1 MPHCSSSV
9 HVQVLEAMSL
19 EQQLVQEEEE
29 LRFLESKG
37 KKSEDEQLQLEADVD
52 QLLLELKDLER
63 RLASEDPETGEQGH
77 LQMEQGFR
85 SGPCVRN

>member
-1 MPHCSSSV
+1 M

-29 LRFLESKG
+29 LRFLDSKG

-52 QLLLELKDLER
+52 QLLKR
-63 RLASEDPETGEQGH
+63 
-77 LQMEQGFR
+77 EQGFR
-85 SGPCVRN
+85 SGPYVRN